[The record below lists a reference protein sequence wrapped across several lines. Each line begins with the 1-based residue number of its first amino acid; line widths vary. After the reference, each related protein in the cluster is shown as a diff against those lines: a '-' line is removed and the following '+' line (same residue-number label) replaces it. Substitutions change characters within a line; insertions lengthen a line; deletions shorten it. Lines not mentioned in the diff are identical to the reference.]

1 MGNVNIQKRQSP
13 TGEDGWLI
21 SICAEVALVQSA
33 VIYDD
38 YLKITYMRAML
49 TIYRGGK
56 LISAQPVDPVE
67 VVMDLDTGYRDV
79 MQAIQVR
86 AYTGL
91 SAESWSFLPLSY
103 AAGPPDLTPLNVI
116 GGKTDDVLYGGMGA
130 DTLAGGRGDD
140 VLHGER
146 ATDNHW
152 VGGNDVMS
160 GGKGSDTLDGGTGND
175 ELIGG
180 AGHDRLDGG
189 AGADLI
195 DGGAGNDVLTGGK
208 GADIFIFHRADPGTK
223 HSDTVT
229 DFELGVDKIRI
240 GDDLLETANIYPT
253 FNHEEETL
261 TSLTVTHLTEPNWA
275 KLLFAYMSHGIT
287 TEELQQASAHVTSAD
302 FNTSRMT
309 LSFDGVSA
317 QDLTDAVHEAG
328 SLNALLFDVI

>member
-160 GGKGSDTLDGGTGND
+160 GGKG
-175 ELIGG
+175 
-180 AGHDRLDGG
+180 
-189 AGADLI
+189 
-195 DGGAGNDVLTGGK
+195 
-208 GADIFIFHRADPGTK
+208 ADIFIFHRADPGTK

>member
-103 AAGPPDLTPLNVI
+103 AAGPPDLTPLNLI

-160 GGKGSDTLDGGTGND
+160 
-175 ELIGG
+175 
-180 AGHDRLDGG
+180 
-189 AGADLI
+189 
-195 DGGAGNDVLTGGK
+195 GGK

>member
-146 ATDNHW
+146 AADNHW

-160 GGKGSDTLDGGTGND
+160 GGKGNDILYGYRGDDQLSGDGGSDSLYGGIGDDTLSGGG
-175 ELIGG
+175 
-180 AGHDRLDGG
+180 GHDQLF
-189 AGADLI
+189 
-195 DGGAGNDVLTGGK
+195 GGAGNDVLSGGAGRDQLDGGTMVMCIPTMTG
-208 GADIFIFHRADPGTK
+208 
-223 HSDTVT
+223 
-229 DFELGVDKIRI
+229 
-240 GDDLLETANIYPT
+240 
-253 FNHEEETL
+253 
-261 TSLTVTHLTEPNWA
+261 
-275 KLLFAYMSHGIT
+275 
-287 TEELQQASAHVTSAD
+287 
-302 FNTSRMT
+302 
-309 LSFDGVSA
+309 
-317 QDLTDAVHEAG
+317 
-328 SLNALLFDVI
+328 

>member
-160 GGKGSDTLDGGTGND
+160 GGND
-175 ELIGG
+175 KLI
-180 AGHDRLDGG
+180 
-189 AGADLI
+189 
-195 DGGAGNDVLTGGK
+195 GGK